1 MFRVGDKI
9 VHPMHG
15 AGVVDEIV
23 TRKVDGV
30 LRDYY
35 SLKLPIGGM
44 QVMIP
49 TDHCGEI
56 GVRSILSGAETEWV
70 LGQIP
75 SLRVEMDP
83 NWNHRY
89 RTNME
94 RLKSGNLLEVA
105 KVVKGLMGREAKRGL
120 STGER
125 KMPMPPGRFSPRRSV
140 WPSPSAIKRQRTAL
154 NGPSIHRMATENGT
168 IPRRKR
174 KRSRHG
180 SFFAE
185 GGNPMAFLRTLF
197 HREREPAPLCS
208 AVIVA
213 AGRAS
218 RMEGID
224 KILTPMGGQ
233 PLLLYT
239 LAPFQACE
247 QVGEIV
253 IVTREDLMVPIGTLC
268 SQHGLTKVRRV
279 VKGGESRTESV
290 LAGLGETDPQA
301 ALVAIHDGARP
312 FLPEAVLEE
321 AIQAAAQHGAA
332 APAIPVK
339 DTIKVAQAGVVQSTP
354 DRGQLFAVQTPQV
367 FDRALLQ
374 EALGQAAAEGLSLTD
389 DRAAVE
395 RLGRP
400 VYLTRAVRTT

>member
-120 STGER
+120 STGSG
-125 KMPMPPGRFSPRRSV
+125 KCSMPPGRFSPRRSV

-180 SFFAE
+180 SFLQKEETLWRFCAPCST
-185 GGNPMAFLRTLF
+185 GSGNRRPC
-197 HREREPAPLCS
+197 AP
-208 AVIVA
+208 
-213 AGRAS
+213 R
-218 RMEGID
+218 
-224 KILTPMGGQ
+224 
-233 PLLLYT
+233 
-239 LAPFQACE
+239 
-247 QVGEIV
+247 
-253 IVTREDLMVPIGTLC
+253 
-268 SQHGLTKVRRV
+268 
-279 VKGGESRTESV
+279 
-290 LAGLGETDPQA
+290 
-301 ALVAIHDGARP
+301 
-312 FLPEAVLEE
+312 
-321 AIQAAAQHGAA
+321 
-332 APAIPVK
+332 
-339 DTIKVAQAGVVQSTP
+339 
-354 DRGQLFAVQTPQV
+354 
-367 FDRALLQ
+367 
-374 EALGQAAAEGLSLTD
+374 
-389 DRAAVE
+389 
-395 RLGRP
+395 
-400 VYLTRAVRTT
+400 